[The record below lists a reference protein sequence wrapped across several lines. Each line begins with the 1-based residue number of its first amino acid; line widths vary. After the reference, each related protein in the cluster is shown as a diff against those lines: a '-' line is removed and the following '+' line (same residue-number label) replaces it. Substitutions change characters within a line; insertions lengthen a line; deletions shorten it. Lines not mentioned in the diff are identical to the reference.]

1 MQVWLVR
8 LHQLKFNKM
17 NRTKDELLLECIKQF
32 EHIENVLGY
41 NRLATTRSLI
51 NEINQALTIP
61 AIVGESEQLKP
72 EPQIC
77 YKSNEP
83 CKYNCSGLCKESY

>member
-1 MQVWLVR
+1 
-8 LHQLKFNKM
+8 M

-51 NEINQALTIP
+51 NEINQALRIHDV
-61 AIVGESEQLKP
+61 VGQSEQLVCDNHKP
-72 EPQIC
+72 DLEHFMKYSESIC
-77 YKSNEP
+77 KK
-83 CKYNCSGLCKESY
+83 CKQKV

>member
-1 MQVWLVR
+1 
-8 LHQLKFNKM
+8 M

-77 YKSNEP
+77 YKSNWRLGEVQA
-83 CKYNCSGLCKESY
+83 

>member
-1 MQVWLVR
+1 
-8 LHQLKFNKM
+8 M

-41 NRLATTRSLI
+41 NRLSTTRSLI

-61 AIVGESEQLKP
+61 DVVGRSEQLVCENCGDVPVRDEGDWCDK
-72 EPQIC
+72 C
-77 YKSNEP
+77 LNE
-83 CKYNCSGLCKESY
+83 GF

>member
-1 MQVWLVR
+1 
-8 LHQLKFNKM
+8 M

-72 EPQIC
+72 NSITDKE
-77 YKSNEP
+77 
-83 CKYNCSGLCKESY
+83 YNDLMKALYPKDNRKR